1 MIGSQINSRAGIY
14 LRLSNEDDDKE
25 KDRKEESGSITNQ
38 RALLTKYA
46 QKNGIR
52 IIDEYVDDG
61 YSGTSFD
68 RPDFKRMLEDIKKKR
83 IDVVI
88 TKDMSRLGREHIDTC
103 FYIEKFFPEN
113 NIRYISILDGI
124 DTAIDD
130 GINDITP
137 FKAVLNDMYAKDIS
151 KKIRSIKRNRAEA
164 GLYMGTYAPYGYKK
178 NPENKNQL
186 IVDPEV
192 APIVRRIFEYG
203 AKGIAPM
210 QIAYI
215 LTNENIPTPSSVVG
229 NQHSRK
235 NEFKR
240 KDWHANVIRNMLENE
255 VYIGNLILG
264 KRKKINYKSK
274 KIVELKREDWIINN
288 NTHEA
293 IVSKEIFNQ
302 ARLQLEKRKLTR
314 TNEYKPLLKGLITCK
329 ECGKKL
335 GIMPYTNKSGKKIL
349 YFRCN
354 TYASSPLSRY
364 CTPHNNNIEKLT
376 EVVIKQ
382 IKETCQKYMNEKKL
396 KKIAKDNIREKTPE
410 EDRQLK
416 VQTLKTEIRGIENKI
431 DRIYEDKLNEIIS
444 EKDFSR
450 LYDNFTEKRKELE
463 IKIKE
468 AEKEEIDEYTKVDID
483 KIVKEFISMN
493 EITPDVI
500 VRLVSKI
507 EISQEKEIFI
517 HYRFKE
523 LQTNHSS

>member
-240 KDWHANVIRNMLENE
+240 KD
-255 VYIGNLILG
+255 
-264 KRKKINYKSK
+264 KS
-274 KIVELKREDWIINN
+274 N
-288 NTHEA
+288 
-293 IVSKEIFNQ
+293 
-302 ARLQLEKRKLTR
+302 
-314 TNEYKPLLKGLITCK
+314 
-329 ECGKKL
+329 
-335 GIMPYTNKSGKKIL
+335 
-349 YFRCN
+349 
-354 TYASSPLSRY
+354 
-364 CTPHNNNIEKLT
+364 
-376 EVVIKQ
+376 
-382 IKETCQKYMNEKKL
+382 
-396 KKIAKDNIREKTPE
+396 
-410 EDRQLK
+410 
-416 VQTLKTEIRGIENKI
+416 
-431 DRIYEDKLNEIIS
+431 
-444 EKDFSR
+444 
-450 LYDNFTEKRKELE
+450 
-463 IKIKE
+463 
-468 AEKEEIDEYTKVDID
+468 
-483 KIVKEFISMN
+483 
-493 EITPDVI
+493 
-500 VRLVSKI
+500 
-507 EISQEKEIFI
+507 
-517 HYRFKE
+517 
-523 LQTNHSS
+523 